1 MLLDSSALRA
11 YGGSFWV
18 PVLVGIYALG
28 LIGTGI
34 FVTDRPGL
42 RHGSSARPKRDVRG
56 ILHDVCSL
64 FAFVPLFIA
73 FFVLRQLFAAAGA
86 DGWAAY
92 SEASAVLF
100 GVGFILFARGFAST
114 GRLAS
119 IRGRLQRTTIAI
131 GWIWLS
137 LVAAH
142 LMGGIV

>member
-1 MLLDSSALRA
+1 L
-11 YGGSFWV
+11 
-18 PVLVGIYALG
+18 
-28 LIGTGI
+28 
-34 FVTDRPGL
+34 
-42 RHGSSARPKRDVRG
+42 
-56 ILHDVCSL
+56 
-64 FAFVPLFIA
+64 AFIPLFIA

-86 DGWAAY
+86 DGWVVY
-92 SEASAVLF
+92 SGASAVLF

-119 IRGRLQRTTIAI
+119 IRGLLQRITIAI